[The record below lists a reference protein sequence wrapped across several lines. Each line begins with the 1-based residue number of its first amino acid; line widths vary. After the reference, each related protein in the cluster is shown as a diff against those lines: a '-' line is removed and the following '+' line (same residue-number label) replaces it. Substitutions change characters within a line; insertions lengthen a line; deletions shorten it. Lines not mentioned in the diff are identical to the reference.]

1 MALAA
6 AVQEAVM
13 LPPVSRAP
21 GAGVYSEKL
30 GMWIF
35 LGSEVMFFTAL
46 IGTYVILRCAHPDAW
61 AGHPKPNTPLNIPV
75 TAVNTFL
82 LICSSVTMVKAFAAA
97 QDGLQRQLRLWLGP
111 TVPLR
116 APSG

>member
-1 MALAA
+1 MAHAA
-6 AVQEAVM
+6 AVHSDEVM
-13 LPPVSRAP
+13 LPPRSRPP

-46 IGTYVILRCAHPDAW
+46 IGTYVILRFAHPDAW
-61 AGHPKPNTPLNIPV
+61 AGHPTPKTPLNIPV

-82 LICSSVTMVKAFAAA
+82 LICISVTMVKAFAAA
-97 QDGLQRQLRLWLGP
+97 QDGLQRQL
-111 TVPLR
+111 
-116 APSG
+116 